1 MESLLGQIFV
11 AMSAVIAALIAGA
24 FAFFSLVVT
33 KETKVSEFRQ
43 AWIDALRAEIST
55 YISRLR
61 AVSNLGKYIHEQPVE
76 DKYNPDLLRERS
88 RMYEEALSSYNS
100 ILLRINPNEKKQEAH
115 ELNTEFLKALRTA
128 QRFYEAGHAEAL
140 EENLETLGSTAAPLL
155 KYEWDRVRR
164 GEPAYVWSKHTA
176 LAIAIGGGVCAI
188 VLLVVAIVYM
198 PVQNEHDAKASA
210 SATSTSAS
218 APMGAIAK
226 DRTASIASNPPTKTS
241 HTVPVPASGASK

>member
-88 RMYEEALSSYNS
+88 RMHEEALSSFKS
-100 ILLRINPNEKKQEAH
+100 ILLRITGSFTSKR
-115 ELNTEFLKALRTA
+115 LWRMTRRLRLIPT
-128 QRFYEAGHAEAL
+128 YHCLAEIC
-140 EENLETLGSTAAPLL
+140 
-155 KYEWDRVRR
+155 D
-164 GEPAYVWSKHTA
+164 
-176 LAIAIGGGVCAI
+176 
-188 VLLVVAIVYM
+188 
-198 PVQNEHDAKASA
+198 
-210 SATSTSAS
+210 
-218 APMGAIAK
+218 
-226 DRTASIASNPPTKTS
+226 
-241 HTVPVPASGASK
+241 